1 MKNPTRFYGIL
12 LLILG
17 FILCVV
23 SAFVPG
29 VIFILIGFFMTAGGQ
44 PKETKSTKS
53 VTKPRVQKP
62 VAPSVQV
69 PGAPAADAYA
79 FKGTVEAYFA
89 GILSGCFPAYNV
101 QRDVSVSALTNAAPA
116 VSSWEC
122 SCGSVNTGKFCS
134 DCGKSRPEPKEWTC
148 KCGHLASGKFC
159 SECGSVRPVV
169 TTIPTTA
176 FEPFGDHVN
185 ITFLLRSGTQNQL
198 AILICDKNRWNN
210 VAIRNTIEACKQA
223 GIPCLRF
230 IRQFRHRSDYTVER
244 ISAALR

>member
-12 LLILG
+12 MLILG

-23 SAFVPG
+23 NAFVPG
-29 VIFILIGFFMTAGGQ
+29 IIFILVGLAMAAVGQ
-44 PKETKSTKS
+44 PKETKNTQP
-53 VTKPRVQKP
+53 VAKPRVQKP

-79 FKGTVEAYFA
+79 FNGTVENYFA

-101 QRDVSVSALTNAAPA
+101 QRDVPVSALTKAAPA
-116 VSSWEC
+116 ASSWEC
-122 SCGSVNTGKFCS
+122 VCGAVSTGKFCS
-134 DCGKSRPEPKEWTC
+134 ECGKTRPEPKEWTC
-148 KCGHLASGKFC
+148 KCGHLATGKFC
-159 SECGSVRPVV
+159 SECGSVRPAAKTV
-169 TTIPTTA
+169 PATA
-176 FEPFGDHVN
+176 YEPVGDHAN

-210 VAIRNTIEACKQA
+210 VATRNTIEACKKA

>member
-12 LLILG
+12 MLVLG
-17 FILCVV
+17 FFLCVV

-29 VIFILIGFFMTAGGQ
+29 VIFILVGLGMAAAGQ
-44 PKETKSTKS
+44 PKEAKN
-53 VTKPRVQKP
+53 TKPVRPHVHRP
-62 VAPSVQV
+62 VAPPVTV

-79 FKGTVEAYFA
+79 FNGTVENYFA

-134 DCGKSRPEPKEWTC
+134 
-148 KCGHLASGKFC
+148 
-159 SECGSVRPVV
+159 ECGAVRPNA
-169 TTIPTTA
+169 TTIPVPA
-176 FEPFGDHVN
+176 YEPFGDHVN

-210 VAIRNTIEACKQA
+210 VATRNTIEACKQA

-230 IRQFRHRSDYTVER
+230 IRQFRHRSDYAVER

>member
-12 LLILG
+12 MLILG
-17 FILCVV
+17 FLLCVV

-29 VIFILIGFFMTAGGQ
+29 VIFILVGLGMAAAGQ
-44 PKETKSTKS
+44 PKEAKN
-53 VTKPRVQKP
+53 TKPVRPHVHRP
-62 VAPSVQV
+62 VAPPVTV

-79 FKGTVEAYFA
+79 FNGTVENYFA

-134 DCGKSRPEPKEWTC
+134 ECGKTRPEPKEWTC
-148 KCGHLASGKFC
+148 KCGHLATGKFC
-159 SECGSVRPVV
+159 SECGAVRPAVITV
-169 TTIPTTA
+169 PTPA
-176 FEPFGDHVN
+176 YVPVGDHVN

-210 VAIRNTIEACKQA
+210 VATRNTIEACKQA

-230 IRQFRHRSDYTVER
+230 IRQFRHRSDYAVER